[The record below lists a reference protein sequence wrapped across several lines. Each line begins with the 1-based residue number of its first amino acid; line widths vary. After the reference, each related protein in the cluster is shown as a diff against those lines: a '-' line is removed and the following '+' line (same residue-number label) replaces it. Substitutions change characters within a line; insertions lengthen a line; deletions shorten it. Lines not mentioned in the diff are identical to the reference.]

1 MTDKE
6 LLELVQSVGGL
17 WDENQAVLT
26 NDQLRVLIAMVKNA
40 ERELCADECDR
51 LGKLYGEVIVTT
63 RCSDSILS
71 TWYSI

>member
-1 MTDKE
+1 MTDE
-6 LLELVQSVGGL
+6 TLLELVRSVGGL
-17 WDENQAVLT
+17 ADENQAVLT
-26 NDQLRVLIAMVKNA
+26 NEQLLVLIAIVKNA

-71 TWYSI
+71 TWYSV